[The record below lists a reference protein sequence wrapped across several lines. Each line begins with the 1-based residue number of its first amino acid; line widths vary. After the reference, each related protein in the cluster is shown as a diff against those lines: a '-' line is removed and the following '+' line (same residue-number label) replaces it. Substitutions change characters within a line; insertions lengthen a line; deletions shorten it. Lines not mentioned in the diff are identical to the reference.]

1 MSDTVQNK
9 NHRPFTM
16 VYNDFLDYEGL
27 NSKEKLVM
35 IMLMRYGKNAVL
47 SIAKLSKKIR
57 LSERTLRYTLK
68 SLEEK
73 NLISRQAR
81 HTTDGGQMSNAYT
94 VTANPEIWKSEVS
107 DDLQETISKQDI
119 QEMIEALQAAGY
131 TVQGPTSEKPKT
143 TDDASETSSE
153 ENFETTFEP
162 NSNTEATS
170 SSEDDLKKSSDSEK
184 EKQVSE
190 EYSMDYLH
198 QYFNYDLICSFK
210 NPYGGLNFL
219 ENKNDRDSL
228 DSVFSV
234 LYDMLN
240 DPNDTIQIGQDS
252 VPQSV
257 VRENLFALTFDA
269 IIAVVDTYNKQDSIS
284 NPTDWLKIALYNNN
298 ETQFTV

>member
-47 SIAKLSKKIR
+47 SVAKLSKKIR

-73 NLISRQAR
+73 RLISRQAR

-107 DDLQETISKQDI
+107 DDLHGNLSKEDI
-119 QEMIEALQAAGY
+119 QDMIEALQAAGY
-131 TVQGPTSEKPKT
+131 TVQGPTNEKAKT
-143 TDDASETSSE
+143 ADNASEDISE
-153 ENFETTFEP
+153 TIHEDT
-162 NSNTEATS
+162 SNTESES
-170 SSEDDLKKSSDSEK
+170 SSKIDLKKSSDSQD

-219 ENKNDRDSL
+219 ENKHDRDIL

-240 DPNDTIQIGQDS
+240 DPNDMIQIGQDS
-252 VPQSV
+252 VPLSV

-269 IIAVVDTYNKQDSIS
+269 IIAVVDAYNKQVSIS
-284 NPTDWLKIALYNNN
+284 NPTDWLKIALYNNS
-298 ETQFTV
+298 ETQFSV